1 MFTNRYFVG
10 SLTFSFVLHLAILG
24 FVKFYKPPVKEVEM
38 EEIHEVSFYD
48 PSQRPEVANAL
59 GRGGGGAAAA
69 TNIKVSGGG
78 GSGGS
83 GGGGAQAYMPA
94 IPGYKDL
101 TDDQV
106 APIGVASKLSG
117 TQVNIDASRY
127 STEDDGMD
135 VIRLADKSAG
145 GTASTEEI
153 LAAQP
158 LALARGVA
166 GSGGGGGGGYGQYLP
181 GGAGNVPR
189 MQPEDITPA
198 PAISQADLNKRIE
211 RSRTEVVAEQAA
223 PQEKMAAAPANK
235 PSVTIS
241 GQISGRKRVRCG
253 LPRYPDWAIK
263 QGASGTVVVKLFV
276 AADGSVREN
285 LTIESTSGYPA
296 LDELVANALR
306 NWQFGAL
313 EPGTPQDDQWGRITV
328 RFVLG

>member
-1 MFTNRYFVG
+1 MFTNRYFIG
-10 SLTFSFVLHLAILG
+10 SLAFSFILHLGILG
-24 FVKFYKPPVKEVEM
+24 LMKFYKPPVREVEM
-38 EEIHEVSFYD
+38 EEIREVTFYD
-48 PSQRPEVANAL
+48 PSQRPEVATAL
-59 GRGGGGAAAA
+59 GRGGGGGAAPA
-69 TNIKVSGGG
+69 TNVNV
-78 GSGGS
+78 GS
-83 GGGGAQAYMPA
+83 GGGGRGGSGAPQAYMPA

-106 APIGVASKLSG
+106 APLGVASRLSG

-127 STEDDGMD
+127 TADNDGMD

-145 GTASTEEI
+145 RTASTEEI

-166 GSGGGGGGGYGQYLP
+166 GSGGGGGGGYASYLR
-181 GGAGNVPR
+181 GGGNVPS
-189 MQPEDITPA
+189 MQPEDVTPA
-198 PAISQADLNKRIE
+198 PAISQADMNKRIE
-211 RSRTEVVAEQAA
+211 RSRKEVVEEQA
-223 PQEKMAAAPANK
+223 PTQEKITAAPSNK

-241 GQISGRKRVRCG
+241 GQISNRKRVRCG

-263 QGASGTVVVKLFV
+263 QGASGTVIVKLFV
-276 AADGSVREN
+276 ASDGSVREN

-313 EPGTPQDDQWGRITV
+313 DPSAVQEDQWGRITV